1 MSLHIDN
8 AEMEARMRQLAIK
21 TGLGIAE
28 AIDAAVREKLDRIS
42 AHASE
47 DFRRQRIHA
56 VMLFLDSL
64 GDLPKIDQQQIE
76 REMYDE
82 FGVER

>member
-8 AEMEARMRQLAIK
+8 AEMEARMRQLAAK

-28 AIDAAVREKLDRIS
+28 AVDAAVREKLDRMGLD
-42 AHASE
+42 ADADLHK
-47 DFRRQRIHA
+47 QRIHA

-82 FGVER
+82 FGAER

>member
-8 AEMEARMRQLAIK
+8 AEMEARMRQLAVK

-28 AIDAAVREKLDRIS
+28 AIDAAVQEKLDRIS
-42 AHASE
+42 AHAS
-47 DFRRQRIHA
+47 DDLRKQRTNS
-56 VMLFLDSL
+56 VMQFLESL
-64 GDLPKIDQQQIE
+64 GDLPKMDQQQIE